1 MLSIFDLG
9 IFNVIPLVVFGG
21 ALVVIFGFFING
33 ALNLLFS
40 NNSERGMEIV
50 IKSLIYFLVFLV
62 AFLIFAGVSV
72 MVQRGAIFQPK
83 ESDSEFPVSPV
94 GKFPPAPQFFEILG
108 FGFSQPQFLS
118 TETIMP
124 GNSIF
129 AVLCKKETGYDIIDT
144 DMIYNYT
151 PVSNYANYECWTESC
166 DPANTYIS
174 FYGFERGSAS
184 EDKERVDRFKKTI
197 NPVCQKK

>member
-62 AFLIFAGVSV
+62 IFLIFVGVSL
-72 MVQRGAIFQPK
+72 MVQRGAIFQPR
-83 ESDSEFPVSPV
+83 ESDSEFPISPV

-108 FGFSQPQFLS
+108 YGFSQPQFLS
-118 TETIMP
+118 EQVLTP
-124 GNSIF
+124 GNVIF
-129 AVLCKKETGYDIIDT
+129 AILCKKETGYDIIDI
-144 DMIYNYT
+144 DMIYEFTPIFNHINY
-151 PVSNYANYECWTESC
+151 NCWVENC
-166 DPANTYIS
+166 DSSNTYIS
-174 FYGFERGSAS
+174 FYRFEKDNAIS
-184 EDKERVDRFKKTI
+184 DKERLGVFNKFI
-197 NPVCQKK
+197 NPVCQQK